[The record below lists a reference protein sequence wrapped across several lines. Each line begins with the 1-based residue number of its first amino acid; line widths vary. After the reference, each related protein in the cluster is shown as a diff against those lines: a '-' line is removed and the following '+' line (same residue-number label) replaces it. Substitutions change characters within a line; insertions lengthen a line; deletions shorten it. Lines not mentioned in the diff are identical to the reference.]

1 MLSHASA
8 GQIGR
13 TRGGDEAA
21 ARARAGGAAVVVVV
35 VGGIGGGEAF
45 ISAAFARQAEGVAG
59 ARGSGCAARFV
70 CARAIMS
77 RRKNFSRPRATQ
89 ITLDSPQR
97 RPNRAR

>member
-8 GQIGR
+8 GQMGR

-45 ISAAFARQAEGVAG
+45 ISAAFARQAWRGERVARQRLRG
-59 ARGSGCAARFV
+59 ALRLCSRHHVASKKFFAAARD
-70 CARAIMS
+70 ADHS
-77 RRKNFSRPRATQ
+77 
-89 ITLDSPQR
+89 
-97 RPNRAR
+97 